1 MSAYSEPLY
10 YEIAFGFV
18 NAKKQVDLFE
28 NFIRKYSK
36 IKAKR
41 FLDLGCGPSLQLREI
56 ARRGYEAIGL
66 DMSQQMLG
74 YLEQRAAEEGV
85 KIQTIKADMTDFR
98 LDEKVDFAF
107 IMMGTISE
115 IDSREKLLSHLNCVA
130 DSLRSGGLY
139 LIENLRLDWAN
150 EGFFCPQSW
159 TMERDGVR
167 VKTSY
172 DIRLKDA
179 LTQTLTE
186 TLVLE
191 VDDHG
196 RNMVFKESGDT
207 RMVFPQEF
215 LILVELNGSFEFI
228 GWFERDRAKR
238 LKRASM
244 DNITLLRRK

>member
-41 FLDLGCGPSLQLREI
+41 FLDLGCGPSRQLREI

-115 IDSREKLLSHLNCVA
+115 IDS
-130 DSLRSGGLY
+130 
-139 LIENLRLDWAN
+139 
-150 EGFFCPQSW
+150 Q
-159 TMERDGVR
+159 
-167 VKTSY
+167 
-172 DIRLKDA
+172 
-179 LTQTLTE
+179 
-186 TLVLE
+186 
-191 VDDHG
+191 
-196 RNMVFKESGDT
+196 
-207 RMVFPQEF
+207 
-215 LILVELNGSFEFI
+215 
-228 GWFERDRAKR
+228 
-238 LKRASM
+238 
-244 DNITLLRRK
+244 